1 MGSDRSDFE
10 AHSHRDEDERDES
23 EMLAQPH
30 PPRSAPDFPNPDD
43 DRLFAR
49 AVSQRVSVVNRPL
62 PAEGVPGCSIRIDT
76 KMATTNQSG
85 NADMDLSGLA
95 DGEYDAAF
103 RAPDTSDAEMGPNFP
118 PDPSKKRVW
127 RSLNGRVTVQG
138 GRIVAAKP
146 PDVLV
151 VGGNALRVKLQPAWL
166 KAPIAGNR
174 PAAVDMIVIHHTAG
188 NLQGDLNTFLYG
200 EQGLRFI
207 ISWRPMAMCT
217 NWSWKTGLRRMPAT
231 VIGKAG
237 TA

>member
-62 PAEGVPGCSIRIDT
+62 PTEGVPGCSIRIDT

-103 RAPDTSDAEMGPNFP
+103 RAPDTSDAEMGRTSRPIP
-118 PDPSKKRVW
+118 R
-127 RSLNGRVTVQG
+127 RSGYG
-138 GRIVAAKP
+138 GR
-146 PDVLV
+146 
-151 VGGNALRVKLQPAWL
+151 
-166 KAPIAGNR
+166 
-174 PAAVDMIVIHHTAG
+174 
-188 NLQGDLNTFLYG
+188 
-200 EQGLRFI
+200 
-207 ISWRPMAMCT
+207 
-217 NWSWKTGLRRMPAT
+217 
-231 VIGKAG
+231 
-237 TA
+237 